1 MTDEITNIKEWR
13 AKEIAKLFLLKSDY
27 KVSFIER
34 GLFDLMVLVGDNPA
48 VELGLFVLLSNA
60 SDSDL
65 KEQIEYIQTKKTV
78 SYDVPIM
85 LMLIDEV
92 KESGEVSFL
101 VEPNG
106 PQLVTLPALRFL
118 PLNSQRLSN
127 CLKKVVS
134 WGNSQNQKI
143 A

>member
-1 MTDEITNIKEWR
+1 MTDEMTSIKEWR

-34 GLFDLMVLVGDNPA
+34 GLFDLMVLVGDNPIA
-48 VELGLFVLLSNA
+48 ELGIFVLLSDA
-60 SDSDL
+60 SEGNL
-65 KEQIEYIQTKKTV
+65 EEQIENIRTKRTV
-78 SYDVPIM
+78 GYKVPVL
-85 LMLIDEV
+85 LMLINEAE
-92 KESGEVSFL
+92 ESGKLSFV
-101 VEPNG
+101 VEPDDQ
-106 PQLVTLPALRFL
+106 QLVPEPVRFL

-134 WGNSQNQKI
+134 WGSSQNQKI